1 MELIIA
7 CHQRRR
13 SRRLSS
19 DLAIRPPVTL
29 CLRLTAMVH
38 TDRDRIAGYLLRLSP
53 WFSADDE

>member
-1 MELIIA
+1 MVRMELIIA

-13 SRRLSS
+13 SS

-38 TDRDRIAGYLLRLSP
+38 TDRD
-53 WFSADDE
+53 

>member
-1 MELIIA
+1 MVRMELIIA

-38 TDRDRIAGYLLRLSP
+38 TDRGRIAGYLLRLSP
-53 WFSADDE
+53 